1 MSQYNVCALRART
14 EKVVNLFPIFLKLR
28 RRRCLVV
35 GAGKI
40 SEGKI
45 AGLIAAG
52 ANVHVIAPT
61 VTPQIERWSEKTKI
75 RLERRKFRPS
85 DLKGAFLVVAATN
98 SPEVHHEIY
107 QESTRRKII
116 CNIVDVPGLCDFYYP
131 AVVKRGNLQIAIST
145 SGSSPSLSRRLR
157 EEMERAFGPEY
168 GQWLKRL
175 ARERKKVHRLELT
188 MEKRKELLKKQAS
201 AKAFTRFLSNRAKKK
216 SPQEGN

>member
-1 MSQYNVCALRART
+1 
-14 EKVVNLFPIFLKLR
+14 VNLFPIFLKLR

-45 AGLIAAG
+45 AGLIEAG

-61 VTPQIERWSEKTKI
+61 VTSQIERWSEKTKI
-75 RLERRKFRPS
+75 RLKRRKFRPS
-85 DLKGAFLVVAATN
+85 DLKDVFLVVAATN
-98 SPEVHHEIY
+98 SPEVHQEIY

-116 CNIVDVPGLCDFYYP
+116 CNIVDVPRLCDFYYP

-157 EEMERAFGPEY
+157 EEIERAFGPAY
-168 GQWLKRL
+168 GEWLKCL
-175 ARERKKVHRLELT
+175 ARERKKVHRMALT
-188 MEKRKELLKKQAS
+188 VEKRKELLKKQAS

-216 SPQEGN
+216 PPQKDD